1 MLSDTVARCI
11 YTNIMRPHMTPNWE
25 RLFWVKGYKPLMT
38 ETSPKAEYVAHPHTA
53 DRPKKLYYIK
63 MLKMLR
69 DLLEMHEFG
78 TA

>member
-1 MLSDTVARCI
+1 
-11 YTNIMRPHMTPNWE
+11 
-25 RLFWVKGYKPLMT
+25 MT